1 MRITGSQNKHIPRI
15 IESIIHESGHGI
27 YLQNLPLKHKNDL
40 IGNVAGYLID
50 ESQALLWEHCVSKSM
65 KFSKFL
71 AKTIYEVF
79 NITIGEYDYFITA
92 NYVRSRSTRVECD
105 ELSYALHIMMRYEI
119 EKNLI
124 EGDIEVYD
132 IPKMWA
138 FLSKD
143 YGIDCSEY
151 GCLEGIQWYIGHIG
165 YFPVYLLGAMC
176 SYQFYNTI
184 VNQNNNIN
192 IAAGQFDVISSFL
205 KQNIYNKG
213 HIYDSNDL
221 ITSVTNEGL
230 SHKYYLQSLKEKYD
244 DFIHIPKN

>member
-1 MRITGSQNKHIPRI
+1 M
-15 IESIIHESGHGI
+15 
-27 YLQNLPLKHKNDL
+27 
-40 IGNVAGYLID
+40 
-50 ESQALLWEHCVSKSM
+50 
-65 KFSKFL
+65 
-71 AKTIYEVF
+71 
-79 NITIGEYDYFITA
+79 
-92 NYVRSRSTRVECD
+92 
-105 ELSYALHIMMRYEI
+105 
-119 EKNLI
+119 
-124 EGDIEVYD
+124 
-132 IPKMWA
+132 
-138 FLSKD
+138 
-143 YGIDCSEY
+143 
-151 GCLEGIQWYIGHIG
+151 
-165 YFPVYLLGAMC
+165 YLLGAMC